1 MIYVVKRSGPYD
13 KVFLTFDLQQM
24 VGIAAW
30 QSAKAQEV
38 ERQLAHQIIER
49 TPPQRFTKFAI
60 LLGGAK
66 PVLLASLQLDFQD
79 LFQAFAMMSGGPKAQ
94 VSCQYCGKP
103 HGINAGSNC
112 PVSGYLLQVAL

>member
-1 MIYVVKRSGPYD
+1 
-13 KVFLTFDLQQM
+13 M

-30 QSAKAQEV
+30 QSARAQDV
-38 ERQLAHQIIER
+38 ERQLADQIIER

-60 LLGGAK
+60 LVSGAK

-79 LFQAFAMMSGGPKAQ
+79 LFQAFAMMSGGAKAQ

-112 PVSGYLLQVAL
+112 SVSASENWALEEV